1 MTSVASDD
9 LRSLKWPQYH
19 KMTSVPSNDLNSL
32 KTKIKYS
39 NLPLIQKKKCR
50 WTRPIFPV
58 LWSEISP
65 EKYLQLSTIFSRELC
80 FYKWQ
85 LPRLESQLK
94 WRPGALF
101 EDIATFFSVQL
112 PFSLFPTHHKKVP
125 SREQQQQYTNGCG
138 GRISGQ
144 ITELLLAKW
153 EYSQIQLLYLS
164 NTSQKGLRK
173 STSLINFKWVL
184 RH

>member
-1 MTSVASDD
+1 MTSEASND
-9 LRSLKWPQYH
+9 LSCIKWPQYH
-19 KMTSVPSNDLNSL
+19 QMTSIASKQISNIRTFLWFR
-32 KTKIKYS
+32 
-39 NLPLIQKKKCR
+39 KKCR
-50 WTRPIFPV
+50 WTRPIFSV

-125 SREQQQQYTNGCG
+125 SREQQQYTNGCG

-164 NTSQKGLRK
+164 NTSRKGLRK